1 MSGASDILRA
11 GTEGELWGV
20 IDTLDRWGFALFDTR
35 ISVWRA
41 IVALAVIVAALLLA
55 RLTIRIIGW
64 FLGKMHG
71 IDDAQQLLARK
82 LVSIAV
88 WTITFLLTLDILGI
102 DLTALAVFSGA
113 FGLALGFGVQKTF
126 GNLLAG
132 IILLMDRSIKPGDV
146 IAVNDGISNTRG
158 SGKSSTLG
166 APVAASRSS
175 FSASSMSQP

>member
-1 MSGASDILRA
+1 
-11 GTEGELWGV
+11 
-20 IDTLDRWGFALFDTR
+20 FDTR
-35 ISVWRA
+35 LSVWRA

-55 RLTIRIIGW
+55 RLTIRIVGRV
-64 FLGKMHG
+64 LGKMHG

-113 FGLALGFGVQKTF
+113 FGLALGFGLQKTF

-146 IAVNDGISNTRG
+146 IAV
-158 SGKSSTLG
+158 
-166 APVAASRSS
+166 
-175 FSASSMSQP
+175 

>member
-11 GTEGELWGV
+11 EAGGELWGV

-71 IDDAQQLLARK
+71 IDDAQLSAIFEKNPADFLAIR
-82 LVSIAV
+82 A
-88 WTITFLLTLDILGI
+88 
-102 DLTALAVFSGA
+102 
-113 FGLALGFGVQKTF
+113 
-126 GNLLAG
+126 
-132 IILLMDRSIKPGDV
+132 
-146 IAVNDGISNTRG
+146 
-158 SGKSSTLG
+158 
-166 APVAASRSS
+166 
-175 FSASSMSQP
+175 